1 MPLSNRDHL
10 SIGGRDCFKK
20 FLRTF
25 YNYNKLKTG
34 RLLVNELIT
43 NANYSLNDLRFNG
56 IKLDLTP
63 DAIDEILEGSIVPVT
78 AITPNAFDQ
87 LFRSYSPIGS
97 RHQEVY
103 QP

>member
-1 MPLSNRDHL
+1 MRQVSGLL
-10 SIGGRDCFKK
+10 I
-20 FLRTF
+20 
-25 YNYNKLKTG
+25 NKL
-34 RLLVNELIT
+34 IT
-43 NANYSLNDLRFNG
+43 DTHNSLNDLRFNG
-56 IKLDLTP
+56 VKLDLPP